1 MSEFELENKSE
12 MIYINEDVNIDAR
25 IKYIT
30 KEYDDK
36 KFTSVIHKNNKAIAK
51 KQDIFNVIQLQH
63 QGVTD
68 IVFRMVE
75 ALKPTKTIH
84 PQNPATLEGADFLLR
99 SIATEINT
107 LYKEF
112 ETLTR
117 YSNDLLHE
125 HRKTYQCKL
134 WRLRLLP
141 DLRRDVFN

>member
-1 MSEFELENKSE
+1 
-12 MIYINEDVNIDAR
+12 VNQDAR
-25 IKYIT
+25 VQYIT
-30 KEYDDK
+30 KKYDDK
-36 KFTSVIHKNNKAIAK
+36 KFASVIHKNNKAIAK

-75 ALKPTKTIH
+75 ALKPTQTID
-84 PQNPATLEGADFLLR
+84 PGNSATWEGADFLTR
-99 SIATEINT
+99 SIGIEINT

-112 ETLTR
+112 ETLTS
-117 YSNDLLHE
+117 YSNSLLRE
-125 HRKTYQCKL
+125 HQKTYQCKL